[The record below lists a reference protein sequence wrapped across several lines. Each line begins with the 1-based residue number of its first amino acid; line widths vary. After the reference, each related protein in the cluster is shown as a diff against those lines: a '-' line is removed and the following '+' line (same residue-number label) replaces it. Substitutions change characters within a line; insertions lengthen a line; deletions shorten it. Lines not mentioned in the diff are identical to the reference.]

1 MAGQLGCDL
10 PNEGGHGQILA
21 DDRVRPAGGHRPDGI
36 AQRGQF
42 PAVHGGVEGHM
53 DLDAPGV
60 AEADGLFQAVGIKI
74 SGARAGVEAGKAQI
88 NRICPAEY
96 GGVQHF
102 FTAHRGK
109 DLNICHNSPFDGMLL
124 YLLNRMDLRAVPQLP
139 ASALAACSRAAASF
153 ILACSFASCSRRAAF
168 SR

>member
-1 MAGQLGCDL
+1 
-10 PNEGGHGQILA
+10 
-21 DDRVRPAGGHRPDGI
+21 
-36 AQRGQF
+36 
-42 PAVHGGVEGHM
+42 M

-74 SGARAGVEAGKAQI
+74 SGARWAFLKSCGKAQI

-109 DLNICHNSPFDGMLL
+109 DLNICHNSPFDGML
-124 YLLNRMDLRAVPQLP
+124 RSHQIE
-139 ASALAACSRAAASF
+139 S
-153 ILACSFASCSRRAAF
+153 I
-168 SR
+168 